1 MKITKSQLKQIIK
14 EELNEFG
21 GMAGNLAAS
30 RMGAGAYKRDD
41 DEEEDVSEALGA
53 DQEGILVTKVLPILM
68 DAAGQNVAVALEMVE
83 ALKAQL
89 QATPA
94 EGEEIEED
102 KAKDNPWAICTAS
115 VGREDKEKYE
125 KCVMGVKKEKGIK

>member
-21 GMAGNLAAS
+21 GVAGNLAAS
-30 RMGAGAYKRDD
+30 RMGQGAYKRDD
-41 DEEEDVSEALGA
+41 EEEEVSEALGM
-53 DQEGILVTKVLPILM
+53 DQEGLLHTRVLPVLM
-68 DAAGQNVAVALEMVE
+68 DISGQNVAVALEMIE

-89 QATPA
+89 EATPE
-94 EGEEIEED
+94 EGEELEEE
-102 KAKDNPWAICTAS
+102 KDNPWAICTAS

-125 KCVMGVKKEKGIK
+125 KCVMSVKKEKGIK